1 LEQAHSKQNKKE
13 IMNNTSKNKYVQ
25 KARQKALMG
34 TDAASAAET
43 KHDFKKTAIYTGRDI
58 LFGAIGGSL
67 AGAVVGRSS
76 LLVGIAVTGAGHFFG
91 SPSAAM
97 FGVGMMAS
105 GGYQTI
111 SSAMNGVEKEGVEGI
126 KERFGNFKENLKR
139 QLFLDKIIPASKSE
153 KEKSGEDEST
163 NGVGEVQYFKHP
175 GSEEVNEKK
184 ELDFS
189 EANRLEQQIEQS
201 GKQFAQ
207 MNGMSDD
214 FSGTEHDDL
223 NGHEEAEGKIM

>member
-1 LEQAHSKQNKKE
+1 MSNRKNNHYVKSAKQK
-13 IMNNTSKNKYVQ
+13 S
-25 KARQKALMG
+25 LMG
-34 TDAASAAET
+34 TSSARDVET
-43 KHDFKKTAIYTGRDI
+43 KGDFKKTAAYTGRDI

-76 LLVGIAVTGAGHFFG
+76 LLVGIAVTGAGHYFG

-105 GGYQTI
+105 GGYQTVNA
-111 SSAMNGVEKEGVEGI
+111 AMNGTEKEAIEGI

-139 QLFLDKIIPASKSE
+139 QLFLDKIVPKKKK
-153 KEKSGEDEST
+153 KEQTEEDEST
-163 NGVGEVQYFKHP
+163 NGMGRVQYFKHP
-175 GSEEVNEKK
+175 SSK

-189 EANRLEQQIEQS
+189 EANRIEQQIEES
-201 GKQFAQ
+201 GKKFAQ

-214 FSGTEHDDL
+214 FSGTDDDFSGTEDDMSGTDGL
-223 NGHEEAEGKIM
+223 EGEDRIM

>member
-1 LEQAHSKQNKKE
+1 
-13 IMNNTSKNKYVQ
+13 MNNTGKNKYVQ

-105 GGYQTI
+105 GGYQTV
-111 SSAMNGVEKEGVEGI
+111 SAAMNGVEKEGVEGI
-126 KERFGNFKENLKR
+126 KERFGNFKENLKK
-139 QLFLDKIIPASKSE
+139 QLFLDKIIPAK
-153 KEKSGEDEST
+153 KEKSSEDEAT
-163 NGVGEVQYFKHP
+163 NGVGEVQYFTHP
-175 GSEEVNEKK
+175 SSEEVNGKK

-207 MNGMSDD
+207 MSGMSDD
-214 FSGTEHDDL
+214 FSGTEHDDV
-223 NGHEEAEGKIM
+223 NGNEEAEDKIIM

>member
-1 LEQAHSKQNKKE
+1 MS
-13 IMNNTSKNKYVQ
+13 NTKRNHYEQ
-25 KARQKALMG
+25 KAKQKTLSG
-34 TDAASAAET
+34 THTAQEVDT
-43 KHDFKKTAIYTGRDI
+43 KGDFKKTAAYTGRDI

-67 AGAVVGRSS
+67 AGAIVGRSS
-76 LLVGIAVTGAGHFFG
+76 LLVGIAVTGAGHYFG

-105 GGYQTI
+105 GGYQTV
-111 SSAMNGVEKEGVEGI
+111 SAAMNGTEKEGIEGI

-139 QLFLDKIIPASKSE
+139 QLFLDKIVPKKKE
-153 KEKSGEDEST
+153 KEKGDDEEST

-175 GSEEVNEKK
+175 SGEEVNGK

-189 EANRLEQQIEQS
+189 EANRIEKQIEES
-201 GKQFAQ
+201 GKKFAQ

-214 FSGTEHDDL
+214 FSGTEDDV
-223 NGHEEAEGKIM
+223 NGTEDDINGLEGEIEDKIM

>member
-1 LEQAHSKQNKKE
+1 MSN
-13 IMNNTSKNKYVQ
+13 KNKNPYLK
-25 KARQKALMG
+25 KAKKDSLMG
-34 TDAASAAET
+34 TASAHEVET
-43 KHDFKKTAIYTGRDI
+43 KGDFKKTAAYTGRDI

-76 LLVGIAVTGAGHFFG
+76 LLVGIAVTGAGHYFG

-105 GGYQTI
+105 GGYQTVNA
-111 SSAMNGVEKEGVEGI
+111 AMNGTEKEGIEGI

-139 QLFLDKIIPASKSE
+139 QLFLDKIVPKK
-153 KEKSGEDEST
+153 KEKTDDDEST
-163 NGVGEVQYFKHP
+163 NGMGRVQYFKHP
-175 GSEEVNEKK
+175 SGK

-189 EANRLEQQIEQS
+189 EANRIEQQIEES
-201 GKQFAQ
+201 GKKFAQ

-214 FSGTEHDDL
+214 FSGTEDDV
-223 NGHEEAEGKIM
+223 NGTEDDVNGTDGLEGEIEERLI

>member
-1 LEQAHSKQNKKE
+1 MSN
-13 IMNNTSKNKYVQ
+13 KNKNPYLK
-25 KARQKALMG
+25 KAKKDSLMG
-34 TDAASAAET
+34 TSSAQEVET
-43 KHDFKKTAIYTGRDI
+43 KGDFKKTAAYTGRDI

-76 LLVGIAVTGAGHFFG
+76 LLVGIAVTGAGHYFG

-105 GGYQTI
+105 GGYQTVNA
-111 SSAMNGVEKEGVEGI
+111 AMNGTEKEGIEGI

-139 QLFLDKIIPASKSE
+139 QLFLDKIVPKK
-153 KEKSGEDEST
+153 KEKTDDDEST
-163 NGVGEVQYFKHP
+163 NGMGRVQYFKHP
-175 GSEEVNEKK
+175 SGK

-189 EANRLEQQIEQS
+189 EANRIEQQIEES
-201 GKQFAQ
+201 GKKFAQ

-214 FSGTEHDDL
+214 FSGTEDDV
-223 NGHEEAEGKIM
+223 NGTEDDVNGTDGLEGEIEDRLM

>member
-1 LEQAHSKQNKKE
+1 MSNTKK
-13 IMNNTSKNKYVQ
+13 NYYVQ
-25 KARQKALMG
+25 KERQKTLTG
-34 TDAASAAET
+34 TGHAHEVDT
-43 KHDFKKTAIYTGRDI
+43 KGDFKKTAAYTGRDI

-76 LLVGIAVTGAGHFFG
+76 LLVGIAVTGAGHYFG

-105 GGYQTI
+105 GGYQTV
-111 SSAMNGVEKEGVEGI
+111 SAAMNGTEKEGIEGI

-139 QLFLDKIIPASKSE
+139 QLFLDKIVSKK
-153 KEKSGEDEST
+153 KEKDKSDDDEST

-175 GSEEVNEKK
+175 SSEEVNGK

-189 EANRLEQQIEQS
+189 EANRIEQQIEQS

-207 MNGMSDD
+207 MHGMTDD
-214 FSGTEHDDL
+214 FSGTEEDVNGTEDDVSGL
-223 NGHEEAEGKIM
+223 EGEIEDRIM

>member
-1 LEQAHSKQNKKE
+1 MSNTKK
-13 IMNNTSKNKYVQ
+13 NHYVQ
-25 KARQKALMG
+25 KAKQKSLAG
-34 TDAASAAET
+34 TSAAHEVET
-43 KHDFKKTAIYTGRDI
+43 KHDFKKTAAYTGRDI

-67 AGAVVGRSS
+67 AGAIVGRSS
-76 LLVGIAVTGAGHFFG
+76 LLVGVAVTGAAHYFG

-105 GGYQTI
+105 GGYQTV
-111 SSAMNGVEKEGVEGI
+111 SAAMNGTEKEGIEGI

-139 QLFLDKIIPASKSE
+139 QLFLDKIVPKKKDTDKADD
-153 KEKSGEDEST
+153 DEST

-175 GSEEVNEKK
+175 SSEEVNGK

-189 EANRLEQQIEQS
+189 EANRIEQQIEQS
-201 GKQFAQ
+201 GKKFAQ

-214 FSGTEHDDL
+214 FSGTEEDFSGTEDDVSGTDGL
-223 NGHEEAEGKIM
+223 EGEDRIM

>member
-1 LEQAHSKQNKKE
+1 MSNKNNNPYLKKKKKE
-13 IMNNTSKNKYVQ
+13 S
-25 KARQKALMG
+25 LMG
-34 TDAASAAET
+34 TSSSHEVET
-43 KHDFKKTAIYTGRDI
+43 KGDFKKTAAYTGRDI

-76 LLVGIAVTGAGHFFG
+76 LLVGIAVTGAGHYFG

-105 GGYQTI
+105 GGYQTVNA
-111 SSAMNGVEKEGVEGI
+111 AMNGTEKEGIEGI

-139 QLFLDKIIPASKSE
+139 QLFLDKIVPKK
-153 KEKSGEDEST
+153 KEKTDDDEST
-163 NGVGEVQYFKHP
+163 NGMGRVQYFKHP
-175 GSEEVNEKK
+175 SGQ

-189 EANRLEQQIEQS
+189 EANRIEQQIEES
-201 GKQFAQ
+201 GKKFAQ

-214 FSGTEHDDL
+214 FSGTEDDV
-223 NGHEEAEGKIM
+223 NGTEDDVNGTDGLEGEIEDRIL